1 MVLTAW
7 SVRGLMLLLG
17 GPKTSPVNR
26 IDDVPQ
32 EESIPLNE
40 ISSMRDADR
49 SPDIQSDAGNGTTI
63 SPPARA
69 AEAARIRGPGVD
81 LPFSNPSS
89 TTNLLDEY
97 IRTTP
102 MPLTRPQ
109 KITSIITG
117 NLDGITWGLLWAIG
131 FIIYMT
137 TSYAMPAQL
146 PLNVLTFFLA
156 MLIPEGTRRFIH
168 PIFPCAGLTIFGV
181 FVLAAIK
188 GQSLD
193 QGSIVISLRLTAGLE
208 QYKTGTPYIRY
219 YFGPK
224 NDLPPPGAGDL
235 LAAVLDVSI
244 VSLAIPMFNY
254 RGELRRH
261 VRFLVFEAK
270 CSTLLS
276 FSLR

>member
-1 MVLTAW
+1 M
-7 SVRGLMLLLG
+7 
-17 GPKTSPVNR
+17 
-26 IDDVPQ
+26 
-32 EESIPLNE
+32 
-40 ISSMRDADR
+40 
-49 SPDIQSDAGNGTTI
+49 
-63 SPPARA
+63 
-69 AEAARIRGPGVD
+69 
-81 LPFSNPSS
+81 
-89 TTNLLDEY
+89 
-97 IRTTP
+97 
-102 MPLTRPQ
+102 
-109 KITSIITG
+109 
-117 NLDGITWGLLWAIG
+117 
-131 FIIYMT
+131 
-137 TSYAMPAQL
+137 
-146 PLNVLTFFLA
+146 
-156 MLIPEGTRRFIH
+156 
-168 PIFPCAGLTIFGV
+168 
-181 FVLAAIK
+181 K